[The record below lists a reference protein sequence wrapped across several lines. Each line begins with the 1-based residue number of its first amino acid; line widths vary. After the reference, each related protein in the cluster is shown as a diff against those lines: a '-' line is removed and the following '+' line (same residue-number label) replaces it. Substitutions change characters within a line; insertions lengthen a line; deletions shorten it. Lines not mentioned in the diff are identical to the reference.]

1 MRLMRSKDLCDTDEP
16 STGYAASSRAGG
28 GTISAPSAAFPC
40 SACGPLVFCNT
51 LNKLSAAALLL

>member
-16 STGYAASSRAGG
+16 STRCAASSRSGG
-28 GTISAPSAAFPC
+28 GKISAPSAAFPW

-51 LNKLSAAALLL
+51 LKKLSAVVLLL